1 MSRKT
6 RYIIPQIPHH
16 ALQRG
21 NNRQAVF
28 YDVEDRTTFLSNLI
42 KNSKKENVLVGS
54 YCLMTN
60 HIHLLLYP
68 QTPQALIK
76 LMKSLAQLHTQYIN
90 RKYKRTGKLWEN
102 RYKLNI
108 VDPNCEWIVARYIER
123 NPVRAGIVKS
133 AASYQYSSATAHLK
147 MVKDELLTE
156 DIIQDRGS
164 EYLRFFNDDE
174 ADKKENLKNI
184 QTIIEQEKAWGNIK
198 FIKELEDRFKAVFRA
213 RKRGRPAKGQIK

>member
-1 MSRKT
+1 MPRKI

-21 NNRQAVF
+21 NNRQPVF
-28 YDVEDRTTFLSNLI
+28 YDAEDRAIFLLNLI

-68 QTPQALIK
+68 QTPKGLIR
-76 LMKSLAQLHTQYIN
+76 LMKLLAQLHTQHIN

-108 VDPNCEWIVARYIER
+108 VDPDCEWIVARYIER

-133 AASYQYSSATAHLK
+133 AASYQYSSAAAHLK
-147 MVKDELLTE
+147 MAKDELLTK
-156 DIIQDRGS
+156 DIIQGRGS
-164 EYLRFFNDDE
+164 EYMKFFDENE

-184 QTIIEQEKAWGNIK
+184 QMIVEQEKAWGSTK
-198 FIKELEDRFKAVFRA
+198 FIKDLEDRFKTVFRT
-213 RKRGRPAKGQIK
+213 RKRGRPVKE